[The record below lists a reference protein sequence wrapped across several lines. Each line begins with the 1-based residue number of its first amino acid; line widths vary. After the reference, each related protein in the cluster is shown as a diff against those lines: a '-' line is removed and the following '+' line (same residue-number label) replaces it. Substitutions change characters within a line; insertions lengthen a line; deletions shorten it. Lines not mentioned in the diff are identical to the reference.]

1 MESYWEQAGPSFRD
15 FKSRGNVSC
24 DKYFHQNEPHK
35 LNWKT
40 FPDRHVCP
48 SKLPKLQRFNRRRRC
63 PGRSC
68 ARSSAPRRTEGRNS
82 FQPLSDQQD
91 HLDDS
96 LRNASV
102 CLLGWHKVRFVASL
116 PLQNI
121 IIPEIGVIGNL
132 DEEHELARG
141 VGGADNSF
149 GVEATIKP
157 SRPLVTWNDNSSLFS
172 LRKFL

>member
-1 MESYWEQAGPSFRD
+1 MFQMHKWKKVLFTVESYWEQAGPGFRN

-48 SKLPKLQRFNRRRRC
+48 SKLPELQRFNRRHRC

-68 ARSSAPRRTEGRNS
+68 ARSSAPHRTEGRNS

-121 IIPEIGVIGNL
+121 IITRNRRSYRQP
-132 DEEHELARG
+132 
-141 VGGADNSF
+141 
-149 GVEATIKP
+149 
-157 SRPLVTWNDNSSLFS
+157 
-172 LRKFL
+172 